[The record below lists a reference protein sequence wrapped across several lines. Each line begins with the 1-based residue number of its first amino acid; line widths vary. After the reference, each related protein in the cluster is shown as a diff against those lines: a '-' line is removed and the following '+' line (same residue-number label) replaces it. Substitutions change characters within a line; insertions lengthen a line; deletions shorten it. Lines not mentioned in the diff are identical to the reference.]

1 MDTLTPEPPRADWK
15 APAGPEMNHKQLK
28 ALAKASRPWYAKKRI
43 WALGVVGIIV
53 IAAAAGSG
61 GGSGGSGST
70 STKQNGG
77 VSTLS
82 NNGKNP
88 PQADVAMSK
97 CSNGEYGLADVEV
110 TITNHS
116 SERSNY
122 MVSVNLVDASGV
134 KVGEGSAFSN
144 NVEPGQVA
152 IEKALASASGKP
164 FATCKITDVNRFAS
178 N

>member
-1 MDTLTPEPPRADWK
+1 MDTMTPQPPQPEAS
-15 APAGPEMNHKQLK
+15 ASGPHSDLNHKQLK
-28 ALAKASRPWYAKKRI
+28 ALAKASRPWYAKKRF
-43 WALGVVGIIV
+43 WALGVVGIIIV
-53 IAAAAGSG
+53 AMAAGSS
-61 GGSGGSGST
+61 GGSGGT

-88 PQADVAMSK
+88 RQADVAMSK

-122 MVSVNLVDASGV
+122 MISLNLLDANGV
-134 KVGEGSAFSN
+134 KVGEGTAISN

-152 IEKALASASGKP
+152 VEDALASASGKA
-164 FATCKITDVNRFAS
+164 FSTCKITDVNRFAS